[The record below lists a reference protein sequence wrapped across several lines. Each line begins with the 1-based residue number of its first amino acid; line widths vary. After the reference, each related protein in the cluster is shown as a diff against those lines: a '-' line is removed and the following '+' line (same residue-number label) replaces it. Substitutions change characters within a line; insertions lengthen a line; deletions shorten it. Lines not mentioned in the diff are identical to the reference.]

1 MAGAPQHLHGS
12 ENPIVLWTWKP
23 ITPAGELDVAGP
35 NASPERRIALELL
48 AGLPNAGSR
57 GVYRRDVN
65 YFLTWWQADYAPV
78 LLQSE
83 RGDPRPPIE
92 AKRPDLEQFLLHLGS
107 LEEPIS
113 PATINRRIAV
123 VSSFYERACE
133 DEDLEIEVNPC
144 SRLKRPKIDND
155 ARSGL
160 SAPEAGQL
168 LRTAREWPDDTE
180 GTVVLL
186 LLLVGLR
193 VSEAVSLTSDQV
205 IRDGGHVKI
214 DPVRK
219 GKDGRQLLVVD
230 EPDLA
235 NRLTTRAKT
244 GGRLFPGLSRFA
256 AARAVAKLGKAA
268 GLEQPLFPHLLRHT
282 FVTQLLRSG
291 IDIETVRDLAGH
303 SSIDTTQRYAKAIDA
318 ESSPVSSRLASRYE
332 VSAEVPFQIG
342 DVSAK
347 PG

>member
-1 MAGAPQHLHGS
+1 MDETYVLCGEAEETSGVSDPDTS
-12 ENPIVLWTWKP
+12 IVLWAWNP

-35 NASPERRIALELL
+35 DDSSERRIALELL

-65 YFLTWWQADYAPV
+65 YFLGWWQDDYAPV

-83 RGDPRPPIE
+83 RGDPRPPVE

-107 LEEPIS
+107 LEEPLS
-113 PATINRRIAV
+113 PATINRRVAV

-133 DEDLEIEVNPC
+133 DEDLTIEINPC

-160 SAPEAGQL
+160 SASEAGRL
-168 LRTAREWPDDTE
+168 LRTAREWPDTTE

-193 VSEAVSLTSDQV
+193 VSEAISLTSDQV

-214 DPVRK
+214 SPDRK

-235 NRLTTRAKT
+235 DRLRVLAVA
-244 GGRLFPGLSRFA
+244 GGRLFPGLNRFA
-256 AARAVAKLGKAA
+256 AGRAVAKLGKAA
-268 GLEQPLFPHLLRHT
+268 GVDQPLFPHLLRHT

-291 IDIETVRDLAGH
+291 VDIETVRQLAGH
-303 SSIDTTQRYAKAIDA
+303 SSIETTQRYAKAIDS

-332 VSAEVPFQIG
+332 DSVQEV
-342 DVSAK
+342 A
-347 PG
+347 